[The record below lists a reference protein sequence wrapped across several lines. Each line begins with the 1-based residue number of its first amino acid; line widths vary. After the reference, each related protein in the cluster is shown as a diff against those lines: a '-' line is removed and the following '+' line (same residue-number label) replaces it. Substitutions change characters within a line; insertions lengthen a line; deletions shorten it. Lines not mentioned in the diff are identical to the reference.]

1 MKGNPFSGIDWYDL
15 HWLSPK
21 VLSGFTFEYP
31 ILLYFI
37 PLVPLLFLL
46 RWLLFLRFRQRIDVA
61 FFEADVKTHWS
72 TSLRHLPNVFLTF
85 VMAFSLFALARPQ
98 LTNERV
104 EEISEGIDIL
114 LALDVS
120 ESMTINDLKPDR
132 LEAAKKVARDFI
144 LGRIHDRIGL
154 VVFAGEALNVSPL
167 TTDYA
172 LLNEYID
179 QMNYTTI
186 TKGGT
191 AIGSA
196 IGVCINH
203 MLDSKSKTKIII
215 LLSDGDNTAGNIDP
229 ATSAQ
234 LAKAYGLKIYTIGVG
249 SDGPVL
255 IATDMLGNPIYGQ
268 NTMDETALK
277 TIAQITQGR
286 YFRATN
292 NEGLKEIF
300 NNINKLEKSNFTQ
313 NKYQNTADFYH
324 IYLYWAAACFIGF
337 MVLKSTFVSNP
348 LED

>member
-1 MKGNPFSGIDWYDL
+1 MKGNPYSGIDWFDL
-15 HWLSPK
+15 HWFSPK
-21 VLSGFTFEYP
+21 VLNGFTFEYP
-31 ILLYFI
+31 ILLYLI

-46 RWLLFLRFRQRIDVA
+46 RWALFFRFRQRIDVA
-61 FFEADVKTHWS
+61 FFEADIKTHWS
-72 TSLRHLPNVFLTF
+72 TALRHLPNIFLTF
-85 VMAFSLFALARPQ
+85 VVVFVIFALARPQ
-98 LTNERV
+98 LTNEKV
-104 EEISEGIDIL
+104 EETSEGIDIL
-114 LALDVS
+114 LALDIS

-132 LEAAKKVARDFI
+132 LEAAKKVAKDFI
-144 LGRIHDRIGL
+144 TGRSHDRIGL

-172 LLNEYID
+172 LLKEYID

-186 TKGGT
+186 SKGGT

-196 IGVCINH
+196 IGVCTNH
-203 MLDSKSKTKIII
+203 MLESKSKSKIII

-229 ATSAQ
+229 TTAAQ

-249 SDGPVL
+249 SDGPVM

-268 NTMDETALK
+268 NTMDETTLK
-277 TIAQITQGR
+277 TIAQITKAR

-292 NEGLKEIF
+292 NNALRDIF
-300 NNINKLEKSNFTQ
+300 ATINRMEKSPITQ
-313 NKYQNTADFYH
+313 NRYQNTADYYH